1 MAAPHVTDD
10 VPHDECGVFGIFAPG
25 EEVSKL
31 VYLGL
36 FALQHR
42 GQESTG
48 MAVSNG
54 YRTMVFKD
62 MGLVSQVFNESA
74 LNSLTGYLAIG
85 HDRYSTTGSSEW
97 SNAQPTYRELPG
109 DGRRKGGLSL
119 AHNGNLTNTNELSA
133 WLEERTGEQLLKY
146 EMDSTNDTQL
156 VTALLASYGNDI
168 DAGLAEVL
176 PRLAGAFSLVL
187 MTEKKLWAARD
198 RHGVRPLVLG
208 KFGDGWVLASE
219 TCALDIIGA
228 QFVREI
234 APGEIIRVDE
244 DGVHSSTFAK
254 PEPKGCIFEY
264 VYLAR
269 PDSVIADRQVQ
280 MVRERIGRQLA
291 IEHPVD
297 ADMVMATPASGV
309 PGAIGYAKQS
319 GIEYGTGLVKN
330 AYIGRTFI
338 QPTQTMRQLGIKMK
352 LNPIPEA
359 IKGKRLVIV
368 DDSIVRGNTQRA
380 IVKMLRQAGAKEV
393 HVRISSPPVTWPCY
407 YGIDFSNRE
416 ELIAPDKTTEQIAR
430 EIGADTLGYVSLDGM
445 AECVDLPKSQLC
457 AACFSGNY
465 PIQIPSHAPR
475 ACGD

>member
-1 MAAPHVTDD
+1 MIAPVIDD
-10 VPHDECGVFGIFAPG
+10 VPRDECGVFGIFAPG

-54 YRTMVFKD
+54 RRTMVYKD

-85 HDRYSTTGSSEW
+85 HDRYSTTGTSEW
-97 SNAQPTYRELPG
+97 ANAQPTYRELPMG
-109 DGRRKGGLSL
+109 GNRKGGLAL
-119 AHNGNLTNTNELSA
+119 AHNGNLTNTDELSA
-133 WLEERTGEQLLKY
+133 WLEQRTGEQLLKSR
-146 EMDSTNDTQL
+146 MDSTNDTQL
-156 VTALLASYGNDI
+156 VTALLASFGTDI
-168 DAGLAEVL
+168 DAGLSEVL
-176 PRLAGAFSLVL
+176 PRMAGAFSLVL
-187 MTEKKLWAARD
+187 MTETKLWAARD

-208 KFGDGWVLASE
+208 KLDGGWVVASE
-219 TCALDIIGA
+219 TCALDIVGA
-228 QFVREI
+228 EFVREI
-234 APGEIIRVDE
+234 TPGEIVRIDE
-244 DGVHSSTFAK
+244 EGVATSAFAA
-254 PEPKGCIFEY
+254 PNPKGCIFEY

-280 MVRERIGRQLA
+280 MVRERIGRRLA
-291 IEHPVD
+291 IEHPVE

-319 GIEYGTGLVKN
+319 GIEYGAGLVKN

-380 IVKMLRQAGAKEV
+380 IIKMLRAAGAKEV

-407 YGIDFSNRE
+407 YGIDFSTRE
-416 ELIAPDKTTEQIAR
+416 ELIAPDKSTEQIAR